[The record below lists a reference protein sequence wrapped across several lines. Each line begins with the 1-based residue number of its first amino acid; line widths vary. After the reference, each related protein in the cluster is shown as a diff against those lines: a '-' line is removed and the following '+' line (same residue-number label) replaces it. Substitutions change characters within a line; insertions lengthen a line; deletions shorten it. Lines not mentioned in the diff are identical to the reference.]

1 MEGQGLPKR
10 KEAGVANKKLR
21 EDKKKKSF
29 EKKKEKKKNQI
40 RMGLLL
46 SNSVAKSRDFYFLFI
61 YIFLFV
67 PCFGSGMLHSNI
79 LQYFMILLNL
89 NI

>member
-21 EDKKKKSF
+21 EGKKKKSF
-29 EKKKEKKKNQI
+29 EKIRFAWGYCYLTRSPKAKNFI
-40 RMGLLL
+40 
-46 SNSVAKSRDFYFLFI
+46 FYF
-61 YIFLFV
+61 YIFFLFV